1 MDMRPIGVF
10 DSGIGGLTAVK
21 ALRTLLPGEDLIYFG
36 DTARM
41 PYGQRD
47 RETLIDYSR
56 QDVRFLRRFDVKA
69 VLIACGTATTAALDT
84 LRQELDLPIMGVV
97 EAACRR
103 AAAVTASGSVGMI
116 ATRASVRTGV
126 YEETMKR
133 LAPEAA
139 LKSIACPELVTLA
152 EQGRFRL
159 PDRTLEETAAGYL
172 SQLRDREIDT
182 LILGCT
188 HFSLLR
194 EALGTLMGP
203 TVTLVDAS
211 AEAAAAFRALLG
223 ERALLAERTQGTARF
238 YVSGSPDTFRQ
249 SASTF
254 LGEDLRDGPERIDIE
269 QY

>member
-10 DSGIGGLTAVK
+10 DSGLGGLTAVK

-47 RETLIDYSR
+47 RETLIEYAR

-84 LRQELDLPIMGVV
+84 LRRELDVPVMGVV
-97 EAACRR
+97 EAACRK
-103 AAAVTASGSVGMI
+103 ASAVTASGSVGMI
-116 ATRASVRTGV
+116 ATRASVRSGV
-126 YEETMKR
+126 YEETLKR
-133 LAPEAA
+133 LAPEAI
-139 LKSIACPELVTLA
+139 LESVACPELVTLA

-159 PDRTLEETAAGYL
+159 PDRALEETAEGYL
-172 SQLRDREIDT
+172 SPLRARGIDT

-194 EALGTLMGP
+194 EAVGTLMGP

-211 AEAAAAFRALLG
+211 AEAAAAFRDLLR
-223 ERALLAERTQGTARF
+223 ERELLAERETGTARF
-238 YVSGSPDTFRQ
+238 YVSGSPATFRQ
-249 SASTF
+249 SAAVF
-254 LGEDLRDGPERIDIE
+254 LDEDLRDGPERIDIE